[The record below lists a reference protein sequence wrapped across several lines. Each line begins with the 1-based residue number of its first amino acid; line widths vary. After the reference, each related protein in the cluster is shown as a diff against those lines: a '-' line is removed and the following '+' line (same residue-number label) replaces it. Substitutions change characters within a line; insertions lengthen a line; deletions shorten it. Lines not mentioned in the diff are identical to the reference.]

1 MQQALKVNELMTR
14 DVHCCAASDTLER
27 AAELMWR
34 HDCGCVPVVDERSHV
49 VGMLTDR
56 DICMAAYRRRVPLS
70 EVLVGDAMSGEAY
83 TCSAEQPVGVAEK
96 LMQTRQVRRVMV
108 TEPSGKLV
116 GLLSIADIARE
127 TRVKAD
133 DLKQLSPASF
143 VVAMAA
149 ITRPRTQLDGAATG
163 GAATNRG

>member
-14 DVHCCAASDTLER
+14 NVRSCAASDTLER
-27 AAELMWR
+27 AAELMSR

-49 VGMLTDR
+49 VGVLTDR
-56 DICMAAYRRRVPLS
+56 DICMAAYTRRVALS
-70 EVLVGDAMSGEAY
+70 QVLVGDAMSREVY
-83 TCSAEQPVGVAEK
+83 TCLGEQPVGIAEK
-96 LMQTRQVRRVMV
+96 LMQTRQVRRIMV
-108 TEPSGKLV
+108 TEASGKLV

-133 DLKQLSPASF
+133 DLKPLSPASF

-149 ITRPRTQLDGAATG
+149 ITRPRAGAEGDVAGAT
-163 GAATNRG
+163 AAR